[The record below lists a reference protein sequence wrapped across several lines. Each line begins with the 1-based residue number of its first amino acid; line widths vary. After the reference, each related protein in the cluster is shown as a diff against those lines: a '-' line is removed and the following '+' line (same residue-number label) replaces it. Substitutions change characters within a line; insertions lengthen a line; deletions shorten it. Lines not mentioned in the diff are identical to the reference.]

1 MTNEDDFV
9 EKLLRDLPKA
19 PPMNKLEIK
28 RFEKHIDSLVAAEK
42 PVTSKKGWN
51 SKLSVAASVVALI
64 AGIGIFA
71 NSSEIL
77 NSNNGSNPGIVLPTP
92 GKTPTSV
99 EPTVPATS
107 GGSAE
112 SSKPEEGNS
121 GSTVYGDGESPKP
134 GSNRGS
140 VPLLSN
146 GFDYETDASV
156 AKAKALKVATKGD
169 FKLLKSSQIAC
180 SVKLG
185 FDEELFAIDKGT
197 YEGEDIEAYFYG
209 VSKDSIRVAIV
220 GFGCDL
226 VTVLED

>member
-1 MTNEDDFV
+1 MTQDDDFV

-42 PVTSKKGWN
+42 QAKIKKGWN

-92 GKTPTSV
+92 IITPSTGEATPPAKSTGGNTS
-99 EPTVPATS
+99 
-107 GGSAE
+107 SA
-112 SSKPEEGNS
+112 PEEGNS
-121 GSTVYGDGESPKP
+121 GSNVYGDNESPKP
-134 GSNRGS
+134 DVAQDS
-140 VPLLSN
+140 VPILN
-146 GFDYETDASV
+146 GGFDYETEASI
-156 AKAKALKVATKGD
+156 AKMEVLKVASKGN

-185 FDEELFAIDKGT
+185 LDQELYAIDKGT
-197 YEGEDIEAYFYG
+197 YAGEDIEAFYYG
-209 VSKDSIRVAIV
+209 ASKGSVKIKIVS
-220 GFGCDL
+220 FGCIGIKDL
-226 VTVLED
+226 